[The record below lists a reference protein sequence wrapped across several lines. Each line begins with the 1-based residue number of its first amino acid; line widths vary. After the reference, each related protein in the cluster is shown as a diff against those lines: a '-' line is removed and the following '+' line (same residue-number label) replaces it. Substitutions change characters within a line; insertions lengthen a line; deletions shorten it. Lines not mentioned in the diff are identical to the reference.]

1 MKQQGADFQRSG
13 KAPEKQ
19 KRHTKNGEA
28 LEPVQAAFASTPCK
42 FQELP
47 PLIVQTGIISG
58 LEGDKKQPK
67 KQAEELDKEDKS
79 FSQKQK
85 EEQKKH
91 EALKAKAIE
100 KSHLATGGIRKS
112 GKK

>member
-1 MKQQGADFQRSG
+1 REQISRNLG
-13 KAPEKQ
+13 KHLENRNAIP
-19 KRHTKNGEA
+19 RTGEA

-47 PLIVQTGIISG
+47 HLIVQTGIISG
-58 LEGDKKQPK
+58 FEGGKKQPK
-67 KQAEELDKEDKS
+67 KQAEELDKEDKA

-85 EEQKKH
+85 EKQKKL
-91 EALKAKAIE
+91 ELKAKAIE